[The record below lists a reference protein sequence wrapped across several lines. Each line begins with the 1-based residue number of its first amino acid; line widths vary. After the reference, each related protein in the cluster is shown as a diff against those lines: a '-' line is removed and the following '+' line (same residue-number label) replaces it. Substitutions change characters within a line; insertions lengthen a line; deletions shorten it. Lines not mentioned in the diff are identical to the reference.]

1 MGANACEEGSAVLLC
16 PRKNVAKNG
25 GVPTGEK
32 SEKVGG
38 KPPMG
43 EKPYQESLPAPRATM
58 LS

>member
-1 MGANACEEGSAVLLC
+1 MCLWTVGGLNHRPKSHA
-16 PRKNVAKNG
+16 NG